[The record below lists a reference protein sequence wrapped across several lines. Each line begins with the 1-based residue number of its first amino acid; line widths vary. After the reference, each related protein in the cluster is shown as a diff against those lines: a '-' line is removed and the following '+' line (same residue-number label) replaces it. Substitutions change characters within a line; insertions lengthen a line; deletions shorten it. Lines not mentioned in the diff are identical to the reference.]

1 MSSVLKVKEN
11 TMSVSIEVTIQVT
24 VTCDACG
31 HSEQFDVDNNSVADA
46 ELEYEDYRCEECE
59 EE

>member
-1 MSSVLKVKEN
+1 
-11 TMSVSIEVTIQVT
+11 MSVSIEVTIQVT